1 MFDKIFFAA
10 KIRLHTDSSVVQSV
24 ERRTVNPYVTGS
36 SPVRGAI
43 FKKPAF
49 KQAFC
54 FFASLTLTQH
64 RIQPGKHLV
73 DNDVGYAFQP
83 HAVPGSHI
91 NGSGLVAA
99 NHAYCFCPR
108 PFQ

>member
-36 SPVRGAI
+36 SPVRGAK

-49 KQAFC
+49 ERAFC
-54 FFASLTLTQH
+54 FS
-64 RIQPGKHLV
+64 
-73 DNDVGYAFQP
+73 AFLIIFYNFKAIRATMYP
-83 HAVPGSHI
+83 SAIYG
-91 NGSGLVAA
+91 
-99 NHAYCFCPR
+99 
-108 PFQ
+108 